1 MLKSKALGGI
11 TQGKIVTAIDVAML
25 AIFAATLPGF
35 AGTDNMLSL
44 LQNVAVLGI
53 LGLGMAITIIG
64 RGIDLSMIAIAC
76 MPVAWAFLEMANG
89 VSASVAI
96 GQAVAFTVVVGLL
109 NGWLIAYVE
118 VPAIFATLASGIV
131 VFGTIQYFYVNTDLV
146 SIPSQM
152 GAMADLIRGT
162 TLGLPNSVLAFLLI
176 SAGVALFLRFRTAG
190 RFVYAVGDNP
200 MAARVTGVP
209 VRTNI
214 LMQYVMSA
222 LIALLAGFFLATTV
236 DGANT
241 RLFNSTMIYDVIL
254 IVVLGGIGLSG
265 GKGSVANVLA
275 GTAMIGIL
283 TNAMTILN
291 VDYYTQNLVKA
302 AILLV
307 TIAIDS
313 ALNPRDEQTSQQ
325 GDI

>member
-1 MLKSKALGGI
+1 MLKTLISSRLS
-11 TQGKIVTAIDVAML
+11 QGKIVAAIDLVML
-25 AIFAATLPGF
+25 IVFAVTLKGFAA
-35 AGTDNMLSL
+35 ADNILSL

-53 LGLGMAITIIG
+53 LGLGMAVTIIG
-64 RGIDLSMIAIAC
+64 RGIDLSMIAVAV
-76 MPVAWAFLEMANG
+76 MPVAWSFLEMSNG
-89 VSASVAI
+89 TPAWLALGYAI
-96 GQAVAFTVVVGLL
+96 AFAIAVGVL

-131 VFGTIQYFYVNTDLV
+131 VFGTIQYFAVDSDLIA
-146 SIPSQM
+146 IPDQM
-152 GAMADLIRGT
+152 GGMADLIRGT
-162 TLGLPNSVLAFLLI
+162 TFTIPNSVIAFLLI
-176 SAGVALFLRFRTAG
+176 AAIVALFLRTLVAG
-190 RFVYAVGDNP
+190 RFIYAIGDNP
-200 MAARVTGVP
+200 LAARVAGLP

-214 LMQYVMSA
+214 VLQYVLSA

-241 RLFNSTMIYDVIL
+241 RLFNSTMVYDVIL

-275 GTAMIGIL
+275 GTALIGIL
-283 TNAMTILN
+283 TNAMTIMN

-302 AILLV
+302 SILLV
-307 TIAIDS
+307 TISIDS
-313 ALNPRDEQTSQQ
+313 VLNPRDEQTSQQ

>member
-1 MLKSKALGGI
+1 MEKRGFLSGM
-11 TQGKIVTAIDVAML
+11 TQGKIVAGIDVLML
-25 AIFAATLPGF
+25 AIFAVTLSGF
-35 AGTDNMLSL
+35 ATADNILAM
-44 LQNVAVLGI
+44 LQNVSVLGI

-76 MPVAWAFLEMANG
+76 MPVAWAFVEMSMGTPAWL
-89 VSASVAI
+89 AI
-96 GQAVAFTVVVGLL
+96 AYAVFFSIGVGLL

-118 VPAIFATLASGIV
+118 VPPIFATLASGIV
-131 VFGTIQYFYVNTDLV
+131 VFGTIQYFKVDSDLIA
-146 SIPSQM
+146 IPEQM
-152 GAMADLIRGT
+152 GGFAALIRGRT
-162 TLGLPNSVLAFLLI
+162 FGIPNSVVAFLLV
-176 SAGVALFLRFRTAG
+176 AGLVGAFLRYRVSG
-190 RFVYAVGDNP
+190 RFVYAIGDNP
-200 MAARVTGVP
+200 MAARVSGVP
-209 VRTNI
+209 VRPII
-214 LMQYVMSA
+214 LMQYVLSA

-275 GTAMIGIL
+275 GTALIGIL

-302 AILLV
+302 SILLL
-307 TIAIDS
+307 TISVDS
-313 ALNPRDEQTSQQ
+313 WLNPRDEQTSQQ